1 MTILYAVRKKAD
13 KADYEA
19 RVTRE
24 EAELAVKLFMEVYKQ
39 LEGYLEGVRGGR
51 DWKPNTSIPEQ
62 RL

>member
-1 MTILYAVRKKAD
+1 MVILYAIRK

-19 RVTRE
+19 GVTRE
-24 EAELAVKLFMEVYKQ
+24 EAELAVKLFMKVYKQ